1 MTRRPIGGV
10 GAAVLLALATG
21 GRAAIAQA
29 PILVDRIVAVVGT
42 QPILA
47 SQLDEEIASAQAQG
61 QQLPTDS
68 AGRAAMRRRILN
80 NLVETEL
87 LVQQAERDTSVKV
100 TEQEVQEAVEQ
111 TVRNVRNRFAS
122 EHEFQSQ
129 LKLAAFGG
137 IEEWR
142 RWLTEQQRR
151 QILQQ
156 RLIESLRQKG
166 KIKPIPPSDTQMR
179 AYWEENRTADQRRP
193 STVSFRQIIILPQP
207 DSGARAQALHKADSL
222 LQVLRGGADFADLA
236 RRFSDDSVSRDSG
249 GSLGWFRR
257 GTMVKAFEAAA
268 FRLRPG
274 DLSFPVETV
283 FGFHIIQVQRVQ
295 PAEVLARHILIIPK
309 ISAAQ
314 IAAARARADTV
325 RNALARH
332 LSFDSL
338 AQRYGDE
345 NAQKLAEAVD
355 ITKIAPEYQQMLA
368 KDSGVGIKPVVELG
382 AATARPQF
390 AVIELTARQAEG
402 PLTYEDVRERIR
414 SDLSQQLGVEHYLD
428 QLRRITYIDLRL

>member
-1 MTRRPIGGV
+1 MSRRSIGL
-10 GAAVLLALATG
+10 ALLAVVAAAPRPA
-21 GRAAIAQA
+21 RAQG

-42 QPILA
+42 QPILS

-61 QQLPTDS
+61 QQVPTDS
-68 AGRAAMRRRILN
+68 AARAAMRRRILN

-111 TVRNVRNRFAS
+111 TVKNVRNRFAS
-122 EHEFQSQ
+122 EQEFQSQ

-156 RLIESLRQKG
+156 RLIENLRQKG
-166 KIKPIPPSDTQMR
+166 KIKPIPPTDAQMR
-179 AYWEENRTADQRRP
+179 AYWEENHSPDQRRP
-193 STVSFRQIIILPQP
+193 STVSFRQIIVPAAP
-207 DSGARAQALHKADSL
+207 DSAARAQALATADSL
-222 LQVLRGGADFADLA
+222 LKALRAGADFADLA

-257 GTMVKAFEAAA
+257 GTMVKPFEAVA

-274 DLSFPVETV
+274 ELSYPVETV

-295 PAEVLARHILIIPK
+295 PAEILARHILIAPK
-309 ISAAQ
+309 ISATQ

-325 RNALARH
+325 HAALARH
-332 LSFDSL
+332 ASFDSL

-345 NAQKLAEAVD
+345 NAPKLAEAVD
-355 ITKIAPEYQQMLA
+355 ITKLAPEYQQVLA
-368 KDSGVGIKPVVELG
+368 KDSTVGLKPVVELN
-382 AATARPQF
+382 AASTRPEF
-390 AVIELTARQAEG
+390 AVLEMTARQAEG
-402 PLTYEDVRERIR
+402 PLTYDDVRERIR

-428 QLRRITYIDLRL
+428 QLRRLTYIDVRL

>member
-1 MTRRPIGGV
+1 MSRRLLGT
-10 GAAVLLALATG
+10 AVLVALAAAP
-21 GRAAIAQA
+21 RAARAQA
-29 PILVDRIVAVVGT
+29 PILVDRIIAVVGT
-42 QPILA
+42 QPILS

-61 QQLPTDS
+61 QQLPSDS
-68 AGRAAMRRRILN
+68 AGRAAVRRRILN

-111 TVRNVRNRFAS
+111 TVKNVRNRFAS
-122 EHEFQSQ
+122 EQEFQSQ

-137 IEEWR
+137 VEEWR

-166 KIKPIPPSDTQMR
+166 KIKPIPPSDAQIRT
-179 AYWEENRTADQRRP
+179 YWEENRTPDQTRP
-193 STVSFRQIIILPQP
+193 ATVSFRQIIVLPQP
-207 DSGARAQALHKADSL
+207 DSAARNQALTKADSL
-222 LQVLRGGADFADLA
+222 LKALRAGADFADLA
-236 RRFSDDSVSRDSG
+236 RRFSDDSASRDSG

-257 GTMVKAFEAAA
+257 GTMVKPFEQAV

-274 DLSFPVETV
+274 DLSYPVETV

-295 PAEVLARHILIIPK
+295 PAEVLARHILIAPK

-314 IAAARARADTV
+314 IGVARAQADTV
-325 RNALARH
+325 HNALARH
-332 LSFDSL
+332 QSFDSL

-345 NAQKLAEAVD
+345 NAPKLAEAVD
-355 ITKIAPEYQQMLA
+355 LTKLAPEYQQLLA
-368 KDSGVGIKPVVELG
+368 KDSTVGLKPVVEMSAG
-382 AATARPQF
+382 SRRPEF
-390 AVIELTARQAEG
+390 AVLEITARQAAG

-428 QLRRITYIDLRL
+428 QLRRITYIDIRL

>member
-1 MTRRPIGGV
+1 MSRLRLGV
-10 GAAVLLALATG
+10 VLLVAFAAAPWAAV
-21 GRAAIAQA
+21 AQA

-42 QPILA
+42 QPLLS

-68 AGRAAMRRRILN
+68 AARAAMRRRILN

-111 TVRNVRNRFAS
+111 TVKNVRNRFAS
-122 EHEFQSQ
+122 EQEFQSQ

-166 KIKPIPPSDTQMR
+166 KIKPIPPTDAQMR
-179 AYWEENRTADQRRP
+179 AYWDENRSPDQHRP
-193 STVSFRQIIILPQP
+193 ATVSFRQILVLAYP
-207 DSGARAQALHKADSL
+207 DSTARAQALATADSL
-222 LQVLRGGADFADLA
+222 LKALRAGADFADLA

-257 GTMVKAFEAAA
+257 GLMVKPFDAVA

-274 DLSFPVETV
+274 ELSYPVETV

-295 PAEVLARHILIIPK
+295 PAEVLARHILIAPK
-309 ISAAQ
+309 ITDAQ

-325 RNALARH
+325 HDALARH
-332 LSFDSL
+332 VSFDSL

-345 NAQKLAEAVD
+345 NAPKLAEAVD
-355 ITKIAPEYQQMLA
+355 IKGLAPEYQQLLA
-368 KDSGVGIKPVVELG
+368 KDSTVGLKPVVEMN
-382 AATARPQF
+382 ATSRRPEF
-390 AVIELTARQAEG
+390 AVIEVTARQAEG
-402 PLTYEDVRERIR
+402 PLTYDDVRERIR
-414 SDLSQQLGVEHYLD
+414 GDLSQQLGVEHYLD
-428 QLRRITYIDLRL
+428 QLRRLTYIDIRL

>member
-1 MTRRPIGGV
+1 MSRRRLGTAVVVAVAALGR
-10 GAAVLLALATG
+10 GAA
-21 GRAAIAQA
+21 AQT
-29 PILVDRIVAVVGT
+29 PFLVDRIVAVVGT

-61 QQLPTDS
+61 QQMPTDS
-68 AGRAAMRRRILN
+68 AGRAAVRRRILN

-122 EHEFQSQ
+122 EQEFQSQ

-166 KIKPIPPSDTQMR
+166 KIKPIPPSDAQMR
-179 AYWEENRTADQRRP
+179 AYWEENRTDQRRP

-207 DSGARAQALHKADSL
+207 DSGARAQALAKADSL
-222 LQVLRGGADFADLA
+222 LKALRAGADFADLA

-257 GTMVKAFEAAA
+257 GTMVKPFEAAV

-274 DLSFPVETV
+274 DLSYPVETV

-295 PAEVLARHILIIPK
+295 PAEVLARHILITPK

-325 RNALARH
+325 HGALARH

-355 ITKIAPEYQQMLA
+355 ITKLAPEYQQMLA
-368 KDSGVGIKPVVELG
+368 KDSGAGLKPVVEMG
-382 AATARPQF
+382 AASARPQF
-390 AVIELTARQAEG
+390 AVIEVTARQAEG

-428 QLRRITYIDLRL
+428 QLRRLTYIDIRL

>member
-1 MTRRPIGGV
+1 MRRRRF
-10 GAAVLLALATG
+10 GAAVLVAM
-21 GRAAIAQA
+21 AAASPAAMAQT

-42 QPILA
+42 QPILS

-61 QQLPTDS
+61 QQMPSDS
-68 AGRAAMRRRILN
+68 AGRAAVRRRILN
-80 NLVETEL
+80 NLVETEI

-100 TEQEVQEAVEQ
+100 TEQEVHEAVEQ

-122 EHEFQSQ
+122 EQEFQSQ

-137 IEEWR
+137 VEEWR

-156 RLIESLRQKG
+156 RLIENLRQKG
-166 KIKPIPPSDTQMR
+166 KIKPIPPSDAQIR
-179 AYWEENRTADQRRP
+179 ASWEENRTPDQRRP
-193 STVSFRQIIILPQP
+193 STVSFRQIIVLPQP
-207 DSGARAQALHKADSL
+207 DSAARAQALTKADSL
-222 LQVLRGGADFADLA
+222 LKALRAGADFADLA

-257 GTMVKAFEAAA
+257 GTMVKPFEAAA

-274 DLSFPVETV
+274 DLSYPVETV

-295 PAEVLARHILIIPK
+295 PAEILARHILIAPK

-314 IAAARARADTV
+314 IAAARAQADTV
-325 RNALARH
+325 HNALARH

-345 NAQKLAEAVD
+345 NAPKLAEAVD
-355 ITKIAPEYQQMLA
+355 ITKLAPEYQQLLS
-368 KDSGVGIKPVVELG
+368 KDSTVGLKAVVEMSVG
-382 AATARPQF
+382 SRRPEF
-390 AVIELTARQAEG
+390 AVIEVTARQAEG

-414 SDLSQQLGVEHYLD
+414 GDLSQQLGVEHYLD
-428 QLRRITYIDLRL
+428 QLRRLTYIDIRL

>member
-1 MTRRPIGGV
+1 MSRRRL
-10 GAAVLLALATG
+10 GAALLVAMAAVS
-21 GRAAIAQA
+21 RAAMAQT

-42 QPILA
+42 QTILS

-61 QQLPTDS
+61 QQLPSDS
-68 AGRAAMRRRILN
+68 AGRAAVRRRILN
-80 NLVETEL
+80 NLVETEI

-111 TVRNVRNRFAS
+111 TVKNVRNRFAS
-122 EHEFQSQ
+122 EQEFQSQ

-137 IEEWR
+137 VEEWR

-156 RLIESLRQKG
+156 RLIENLRQRG
-166 KIKPIPPSDTQMR
+166 KIKPIPPSDAQMR

-193 STVSFRQIIILPQP
+193 ATVSFRQIIVLPQP
-207 DSGARAQALHKADSL
+207 DSAARNQALTKADSL
-222 LQVLRGGADFADLA
+222 LKALRAGADFADLA

-257 GTMVKAFEAAA
+257 GTMVKPFEAAA

-274 DLSFPVETV
+274 DLSYPVETV

-295 PAEVLARHILIIPK
+295 PAEILARHILIAPK

-314 IAAARARADTV
+314 IAVARAQADTV
-325 RNALARH
+325 HNALARH

-345 NAQKLAEAVD
+345 NAPKLAEAVD
-355 ITKIAPEYQQMLA
+355 VTKLAPEYQQLLA
-368 KDSGVGIKPVVELG
+368 KDSTMGLKPVVEMNAG
-382 AATARPQF
+382 STRPEF
-390 AVIELTARQAEG
+390 AVLEVTARQAAG

-428 QLRRITYIDLRL
+428 QLRRLTYIDIRL

>member
-1 MTRRPIGGV
+1 MIRRALGV
-10 GAAVLLALATG
+10 ALLVALA
-21 GRAAIAQA
+21 AAPAAGAQA
-29 PILVDRIVAVVGT
+29 PILVDRIVAVVGS
-42 QPILA
+42 QPILS

-80 NLVETEL
+80 SLVETEL

-111 TVRNVRNRFAS
+111 TVKNVRNRFAS
-122 EHEFQSQ
+122 EQEFQNQ

-137 IEEWR
+137 VEEWR

-166 KIKPIPPSDTQMR
+166 KIKPIPPTDAQMR
-179 AYWEENRTADQRRP
+179 AYWEENRSSDQRRP
-193 STVSFRQIIILPQP
+193 TTASFRQIIVLPQP
-207 DSGARAQALHKADSL
+207 DSAARAQALEKADSL
-222 LQVLRGGADFADLA
+222 LKALHAGADFAELA
-236 RRFSDDSVSRDSG
+236 RKFSDDSASRDSG

-257 GTMVKAFEAAA
+257 GVMVKPFEAVA

-274 DLSFPVETV
+274 ELSYPVETV

-295 PAEVLARHILIIPK
+295 PAEVLARHILIAPK

-325 RNALARH
+325 HDALARH
-332 LSFDSL
+332 VSFDTL

-345 NAQKLAEAVD
+345 NAPKLAEAVAL
-355 ITKIAPEYQQMLA
+355 TQLAPEYQQLLA
-368 KDSGVGIKPVVELG
+368 KDTTLGLKPVVEMN
-382 AATARPQF
+382 AASARPQF
-390 AVIELTARQAEG
+390 AVIEVTARQAEG
-402 PLTYEDVRERIR
+402 PLAYEDVRERIR

-428 QLRRITYIDLRL
+428 QLRRLTYIDFRL

>member
-1 MTRRPIGGV
+1 MTARQL
-10 GAAVLLALATG
+10 GAALLVATAAAP
-21 GRAAIAQA
+21 RAAVAQA
-29 PILVDRIVAVVGT
+29 PVLVDRIVAVVGS
-42 QPILA
+42 QPILS

-61 QQLPTDS
+61 QTLPTDS
-68 AGRAAMRRRILN
+68 AARAAMRRRILN

-111 TVRNVRNRFAS
+111 TVKNVRNRFAS
-122 EHEFQSQ
+122 EQEFQSQ

-137 IEEWR
+137 VQEWR

-156 RLIESLRQKG
+156 RLIENLRQKG
-166 KIKPIPPSDTQMR
+166 KIKPIPPSDAQMR
-179 AYWEENRTADQRRP
+179 AYWDENRTADQRRP
-193 STVSFRQIIILPQP
+193 ATASFRQIIVLAQP
-207 DSGARAQALHKADSL
+207 DSAARARALAKADSL
-222 LQVLRGGADFADLA
+222 LDALHHGADFAELA
-236 RRFSDDSVSRDSG
+236 RKFSDDTASRDSG

-257 GTMVKAFEAAA
+257 GTMVKPFEAAV

-274 DLSFPVETV
+274 ELSYPVETV

-295 PAEVLARHILIIPK
+295 PAEVLARHILIQPK

-314 IAAARARADTV
+314 IAAARAQADTV
-325 RNALARH
+325 RDALARH
-332 LSFDSL
+332 VSFDSL

-345 NAQKLAEAVD
+345 NAPKLGEAVAL
-355 ITKIAPEYQQMLA
+355 TGLSPEYQQILA
-368 KDSGVGIKPVVELG
+368 KDSTVGLKPVVELG
-382 AATARPQF
+382 AATSRPQF
-390 AVIELTARQAEG
+390 AVIEVTARRAEG
-402 PLTYEDVRERIR
+402 PLAFDDVRERIR

-428 QLRRITYIDLRL
+428 QLRRVTFIDIRL

>member
-1 MTRRPIGGV
+1 MTRRTAA
-10 GAAVLLALATG
+10 GALFVALAAAPCG
-21 GRAAIAQA
+21 ARAQG
-29 PILVDRIVAVVGT
+29 PIMVDRIVAIVGT
-42 QPILA
+42 QPILW

-61 QQLPTDS
+61 QTLPADS
-68 AGRAAMRRRILN
+68 AGRAAMRKRILN
-80 NLVETEL
+80 NLVETEI

-111 TVRNVRNRFAS
+111 TVKNVRDRFTS
-122 EHEFQSQ
+122 EQEFQNQ

-137 IEEWR
+137 VEEWR

-156 RLIESLRQKG
+156 RLIENLRQKG
-166 KIKPIPPSDTQMR
+166 KIKPIPPTDGQMR
-179 AYWEENRTADQRRP
+179 AYFEENRTPDQRRP
-193 STVSFRQIIILPQP
+193 ATVSFRQIIVLPQP
-207 DSGARAQALHKADSL
+207 DSAARALALAKADSL
-222 LQVLRGGADFADLA
+222 LGALRAGAEFTDLA
-236 RRFSDDSVSRDSG
+236 RRFSDDTATRDSG

-257 GTMVKAFEAAA
+257 GIMVKSFEAVA

-274 DLSFPVETV
+274 ELSPPVETV

-295 PAEVLARHILIIPK
+295 PAEVLARHILIVPT

-325 RNALARH
+325 RDQLAH
-332 LSFDSL
+332 NVSFDSL
-338 AQRYGDE
+338 AARYGDE
-345 NAQKLAEAVD
+345 NAPKLAEAVALKD
-355 ITKIAPEYQQMLA
+355 LSPEYQQLLA
-368 KDSGVGIKPVVELG
+368 QDSTVGLKPVVELN
-382 AATARPQF
+382 ATTARPQF
-390 AVIELTARQAEG
+390 AVIEVTNRQGEG

-428 QLRRITYIDLRL
+428 QLRRITYIDIRL

>member
-1 MTRRPIGGV
+1 MTRHVGGALLV
-10 GAAVLLALATG
+10 ALVAAPRVAL
-21 GRAAIAQA
+21 AQA
-29 PILVDRIVAVVGT
+29 PVLVDRIVAVVGT
-42 QPILA
+42 QPILW

-61 QQLPTDS
+61 QTLPSDS
-68 AGRAAMRRRILN
+68 AGRIAMRRRILN

-111 TVRNVRNRFAS
+111 TVKNVRNRFAS
-122 EHEFQSQ
+122 EQEFQSQ

-137 IEEWR
+137 VEEWR

-156 RLIESLRQKG
+156 RLIENLRQRG
-166 KIKPIPPSDTQMR
+166 KIKPIPPTDGQMR

-193 STVSFRQIIILPQP
+193 ATASFRQIIVLPRP
-207 DSGARAQALHKADSL
+207 DSAARAQALNKADSL
-222 LQVLRGGADFADLA
+222 LEALRKGAEFSEVA
-236 RRFSDDSVSRDSG
+236 RRFSDDTATRDSG

-257 GTMVKAFEAAA
+257 GVMVKNFEAVA

-274 DLSFPVETV
+274 DLSLPVETV

-295 PAEVLARHILIIPK
+295 PAEVLARHILIAPK
-309 ISAAQ
+309 ISEAQ

-325 RNALARH
+325 HDQLARH
-332 LSFDSL
+332 VSFDSL
-338 AQRYGDE
+338 AARYGDE
-345 NAQKLAEAVD
+345 NAPKLAEAVAL
-355 ITKIAPEYQQMLA
+355 TQLSPEYQQLLA
-368 KDSGVGIKPVVELG
+368 RDSGLGLKPVIELN
-382 AATARPQF
+382 AASSRPQF
-390 AVIELTARQAEG
+390 AVIEVTNRQGEG

-428 QLRRITYIDLRL
+428 QLRRLTFIDIRL

>member
-1 MTRRPIGGV
+1 MSRRPF
-10 GAAVLLALATG
+10 GAAVLFALATVA
-21 GRAAIAQA
+21 RAAMAQA

-61 QQLPTDS
+61 QQLPADS
-68 AGRAAMRRRILN
+68 AGRAGMRRRILN

-122 EHEFQSQ
+122 EQEFQSQ
-129 LKLAAFGG
+129 LKQAAFGG

-179 AYWEENRTADQRRP
+179 AYWEENRTDQRRP

-207 DSGARAQALHKADSL
+207 DSAARARALQKADSL
-222 LQVLRGGADFADLA
+222 LGLLRAGADFADLA
-236 RRFSDDSVSRDSG
+236 RRFSEDSVSRDSG

-257 GTMVKAFEAAA
+257 GTMVKPFEAAV

-274 DLSFPVETV
+274 DLSYPVETV

-309 ISAAQ
+309 ISPAQ

-325 RNALARH
+325 HNDLARH

-355 ITKIAPEYQQMLA
+355 ITKLAPEYQQMLA
-368 KDSGVGIKPVVELG
+368 QDSGVGLKPVVEMG
-382 AATARPQF
+382 AASARPQF

-428 QLRRITYIDLRL
+428 QLRRVTYIDLRL

>member
-1 MTRRPIGGV
+1 MTRRTLA
-10 GAAVLLALATG
+10 GALLVALAAAPRG
-21 GRAAIAQA
+21 ARAQG
-29 PILVDRIVAVVGT
+29 PIMVDRIVAVVGT
-42 QPILA
+42 EPILW

-61 QQLPTDS
+61 QTLPADS
-68 AGRAAMRRRILN
+68 AGRLAMRRRILG

-111 TVRNVRNRFAS
+111 TVKNVRNRFTS
-122 EHEFQSQ
+122 DQEFQNQ

-137 IEEWR
+137 VEEWR

-156 RLIESLRQKG
+156 RLIENLRQKG
-166 KIKPIPPSDTQMR
+166 KIKPIPPTDGQMR
-179 AYWEENRTADQRRP
+179 AYFEENRTPDQRRP
-193 STVSFRQIIILPQP
+193 ATVSFRQIIVLPQP
-207 DSGARAQALHKADSL
+207 DSAARAQALAKADSL
-222 LQVLRGGADFADLA
+222 LTALHNGAEFTELA
-236 RRFSDDSVSRDSG
+236 RRFSDDTATRDSG

-257 GTMVKAFEAAA
+257 GIMVKPFEAVA

-274 DLSFPVETV
+274 DLSQPVETV

-295 PAEVLARHILIIPK
+295 PAEVLARHILIAPT

-325 RNALARH
+325 RNQLARNV
-332 LSFDSL
+332 SFDSL
-338 AQRYGDE
+338 AALYGDE
-345 NAQKLAEAVD
+345 NAPKLAEAVAMKD
-355 ITKIAPEYQQMLA
+355 LAPEYQQLLTR
-368 KDSGVGIKPVVELG
+368 DSTVGLKPVIELN
-382 AATARPQF
+382 AASSRPQF
-390 AVIELTARQAEG
+390 AVIDVTNRQAEG

-428 QLRRITYIDLRL
+428 QLRRITYIDIRL

>member
-1 MTRRPIGGV
+1 
-10 GAAVLLALATG
+10 
-21 GRAAIAQA
+21 
-29 PILVDRIVAVVGT
+29 
-42 QPILA
+42 
-47 SQLDEEIASAQAQG
+47 
-61 QQLPTDS
+61 
-68 AGRAAMRRRILN
+68 MRRRILN

-100 TEQEVQEAVEQ
+100 SEQEVQEAVEQ
-111 TVRNVRNRFAS
+111 TVKNVRNRFAS
-122 EHEFQSQ
+122 EQEFQSQ

-137 IEEWR
+137 VEEWR

-166 KIKPIPPSDTQMR
+166 KIKPIPPSDTQIR
-179 AYWEENRTADQRRP
+179 AYWEENRTADQTRP
-193 STVSFRQIIILPQP
+193 ATVSFRQIIVLPQP
-207 DSGARAQALHKADSL
+207 DSTARAQALSKADSL
-222 LQVLRGGADFADLA
+222 LKALRAGADFGDLA

-257 GTMVKAFEAAA
+257 GTMVKPFEQAV

-274 DLSFPVETV
+274 DLSYPVETV

-295 PAEVLARHILIIPK
+295 PAEVLARHILIAPK
-309 ISAAQ
+309 ISPAQ
-314 IAAARARADTV
+314 IAVARAQADTV

-345 NAQKLAEAVD
+345 NAPKLAEAVD
-355 ITKIAPEYQQMLA
+355 ITKLAPEYQQLLA
-368 KDSGVGIKPVVELG
+368 KDSTVGLKALVEM
-382 AATARPQF
+382 AAGSRRPEF
-390 AVIELTARQAEG
+390 AVIEVTARQAAG
-402 PLTYEDVRERIR
+402 PLTYDDVRERIR
-414 SDLSQQLGVEHYLD
+414 GDLSQQLGVEHYLD
-428 QLRRITYIDLRL
+428 QLRRITYIDIRL

>member
-1 MTRRPIGGV
+1 MRQRRL
-10 GAAVLLALATG
+10 GAAVLVAM
-21 GRAAIAQA
+21 AAAPCAAMAQV

-61 QQLPTDS
+61 QQLPSDS
-68 AGRAAMRRRILN
+68 AGRAAVRRRILN

-100 TEQEVQEAVEQ
+100 TEQEVHEAVEQ
-111 TVRNVRNRFAS
+111 TVKNVRNRFAS
-122 EHEFQSQ
+122 EQEFQSQ

-137 IEEWR
+137 VEEWR

-166 KIKPIPPSDTQMR
+166 KIKPIPPSDAQIR
-179 AYWEENRTADQRRP
+179 AYWEENRTPDQTRP
-193 STVSFRQIIILPQP
+193 ATVSFRQIIVLPQP
-207 DSGARAQALHKADSL
+207 DSTARGQALTRADSL
-222 LQVLRGGADFADLA
+222 LKALRAGADFADLA

-257 GTMVKAFEAAA
+257 GTMVKPFEQAA

-274 DLSFPVETV
+274 DLSYPVETV

-295 PAEVLARHILIIPK
+295 PAEVLARHILIAPK
-309 ISAAQ
+309 ISTAQ
-314 IAAARARADTV
+314 IAAARVQADTV
-325 RNALARH
+325 HNALARH

-338 AQRYGDE
+338 AQRFGDE
-345 NAQKLAEAVD
+345 NAPKLAEAVD
-355 ITKIAPEYQQMLA
+355 ITKLAPEYQQLLA
-368 KDSGVGIKPVVELG
+368 KDSTVGLKPVVEMG
-382 AATARPQF
+382 VGSRRPEF
-390 AVIELTARQAEG
+390 AVLEVTARQAAG
-402 PLTYEDVRERIR
+402 PLTYDDVRERIR

-428 QLRRITYIDLRL
+428 QLRRITYIDIRL

>member
-1 MTRRPIGGV
+1 M
-10 GAAVLLALATG
+10 AAAP
-21 GRAAIAQA
+21 RAAMAQA
-29 PILVDRIVAVVGT
+29 PILVDRIVAVVGA
-42 QPILA
+42 QPILS

-61 QQLPTDS
+61 QQLPSDS
-68 AGRAAMRRRILN
+68 AGRAAVRRRILN

-111 TVRNVRNRFAS
+111 TVKNVRNRFAS
-122 EHEFQSQ
+122 EQEFQSQ

-137 IEEWR
+137 VEEWR
-142 RWLTEQQRR
+142 RWLTE
-151 QILQQ
+151 QQ

-166 KIKPIPPSDTQMR
+166 KITPIPPSDAQIR
-179 AYWEENRTADQRRP
+179 AYWEENRTPDQTRP
-193 STVSFRQIIILPQP
+193 ATVSFRQIIVLPQP
-207 DSGARAQALHKADSL
+207 DSAARAQALTTADSL
-222 LQVLRGGADFADLA
+222 LKALRAGADFADLA

-257 GTMVKAFEAAA
+257 GTMVKPFEQAA

-274 DLSFPVETV
+274 DLSYPVETV

-295 PAEVLARHILIIPK
+295 PAEVLARHILIAPK

-314 IAAARARADTV
+314 IAAARAQAETV
-325 RNALARH
+325 RNALSRH
-332 LSFDSL
+332 QSFDSL

-345 NAQKLAEAVD
+345 NAPKLAEAVD
-355 ITKIAPEYQQMLA
+355 ITKLAPEYQQLLA
-368 KDSGVGIKPVVELG
+368 KDSTVGLKPVVEMG
-382 AATARPQF
+382 AGSRRPEF
-390 AVIELTARQAEG
+390 AVIEVTARQAAG
-402 PLTYEDVRERIR
+402 PLTYDDVRERIR

-428 QLRRITYIDLRL
+428 QLRRITYIDIRL